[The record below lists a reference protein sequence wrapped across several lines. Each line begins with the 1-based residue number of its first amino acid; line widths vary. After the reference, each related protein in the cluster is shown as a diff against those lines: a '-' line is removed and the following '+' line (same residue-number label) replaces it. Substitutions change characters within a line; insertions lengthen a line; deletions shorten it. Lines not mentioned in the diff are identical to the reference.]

1 MNPSLKNL
9 LPVLMMT
16 VCGALS
22 AAEPT
27 EAKAQYD
34 MGNQYFREGKYALAV
49 SCYRKGAE
57 NGYLPAQN
65 TMGVFALNGTYG
77 VKKDPQAAVAWFRKA
92 AEKGWSPA
100 QYYLG
105 ECYEKGTGV
114 EKDLKQA
121 EYWYRKGAEKKNR
134 GAIKALQR
142 LKQSG
147 R

>member
-1 MNPSLKNL
+1 MKNFL
-9 LPVLMMT
+9 LIVTMIL
-16 VCGALS
+16 CGALA

-27 EAKAQYD
+27 EVQAQYD
-34 MGNQYFREGKYALAV
+34 LGDQYFRQGKYAQAV
-49 SCYRKGAE
+49 PCYRKAAE
-57 NGYLPAQN
+57 NGYAPAQN

-77 VKKDPQAAVAWFRKA
+77 VKKDPREAVSWFRKA
-92 AEKGWSPA
+92 AEKGWSPS
-100 QYYLG
+100 QCYLG

-121 EYWYRKGAEKKNR
+121 EYWYRKAAEKKNR

-142 LKQSG
+142 LRSG

>member
-9 LPVLMMT
+9 LLILTMT
-16 VCGALS
+16 VCGALT
-22 AAEPT
+22 AAESA
-27 EAKAQYD
+27 EAKTQYEQ
-34 MGNQYFREGKYALAV
+34 GNQYFRENKYDLAV
-49 SCYRKGAE
+49 SWYRKAAE
-57 NGYLPAQN
+57 TGYAAAQH
-65 TMGVFALNGTYG
+65 TMGVFSLNGTYG

-100 QYYLG
+100 QCYLG

-142 LKQSG
+142 LKQNG